1 MSEPTVPTL
10 GPSIMPEAPPLRVD
24 DQKVIRIG
32 RTRVTL
38 DALVAAFQ
46 RGDSPEEIARNYDA
60 LSLGEVYQAI
70 GYYLTHQADVD
81 SYLEGRQASRETLQ
95 KQVEARHN
103 PNGIR
108 ERLLARRRQ
117 PA

>member
-1 MSEPTVPTL
+1 MFQPLVRPSRAIPT
-10 GPSIMPEAPPLRVD
+10 PLRMD
-24 DQKVIRIG
+24 EQQIIRVG

-38 DALVAAFQ
+38 DTLVAAFQ
-46 RGDSPEEIARNYDA
+46 RGDTPEEIARNYDA
-60 LSLGEVYQAI
+60 LLLGEVYLAI
-70 GYYLTHQADVD
+70 GYYLTHQAEVD
-81 SYLEGRQASRETLQ
+81 SYLKARQAIRASVQKEVETQ
-95 KQVEARHN
+95 HN

>member
-1 MSEPTVPTL
+1 MSEPTVPARE
-10 GPSIMPEAPPLRVD
+10 PSIMPEAPPLRVD

-46 RGDSPEEIARNYDA
+46 RGDTPEEIARNYDA

-70 GYYLTHQADVD
+70 GYYLTH
-81 SYLEGRQASRETLQ
+81 
-95 KQVEARHN
+95 
-103 PNGIR
+103 
-108 ERLLARRRQ
+108 
-117 PA
+117 

>member
-10 GPSIMPEAPPLRVD
+10 GPSIISEAPPLRVD

-46 RGDSPEEIARNYDA
+46 RGDTPEEIARNYDA

-70 GYYLTHQADVD
+70 GYYLTHQVEVD
-81 SYLEGRQASRETLQ
+81 SYLEGRQASRASVQ
-95 KQVEARHN
+95 GQVEAQHN